1 MCQVCFFYV
10 DFLSRPF
17 TNHRTA
23 GEGGRHFIQPS
34 LLLTP
39 ALQAL
44 RHQLGDY
51 CRELT
56 FALSQQPDSNQ
67 ESLVS
72 ERTSLTTKLR
82 ACQVFQKKRTIFFS
96 YIIQVG
102 LCYPQLTL
110 WQLIQ
115 PDLES
120 LLVVRSAVRSW
131 YLDRLLFLC
140 WIVDAKQSTQI
151 LKVCYPQLVLNRHH
165 SEFRPLK
172 QLGYRY
178 MPLHPPFNI
187 LPLITARNMFPL
199 FITARN
205 RFSPLITVE
214 DAFLLVIMSEQVTAI
229 YNIYF
234 AFIHNKKRF
243 CCKSCLHI
251 TT

>member
-39 ALQAL
+39 ASQAL

-82 ACQVFQKKRTIFFS
+82 ACHVFQKKRTIFFS

-140 WIVDAKQSTQI
+140 WIVDGHTIHPNIKGLLPPTGVESSPFRISAS
-151 LKVCYPQLVLNRHH
+151 KVAGL
-165 SEFRPLK
+165 
-172 QLGYRY
+172 
-178 MPLHPPFNI
+178 
-187 LPLITARNMFPL
+187 
-199 FITARN
+199 
-205 RFSPLITVE
+205 
-214 DAFLLVIMSEQVTAI
+214 QVHA
-229 YNIYF
+229 
-234 AFIHNKKRF
+234 
-243 CCKSCLHI
+243 
-251 TT
+251 TTPTI